1 MTAQFIGMT
10 LSPNVFNAALFSFS
24 GLVTGS
30 SFMWII
36 GSGVMTI
43 FFHKGLTKN
52 QEIGNTL
59 ARVFRNIWELG
70 QLRDIKFGKNISFE
84 ILMNA
89 AKC

>member
-1 MTAQFIGMT
+1 
-10 LSPNVFNAALFSFS
+10 
-24 GLVTGS
+24 
-30 SFMWII
+30 
-36 GSGVMTI
+36 MTI